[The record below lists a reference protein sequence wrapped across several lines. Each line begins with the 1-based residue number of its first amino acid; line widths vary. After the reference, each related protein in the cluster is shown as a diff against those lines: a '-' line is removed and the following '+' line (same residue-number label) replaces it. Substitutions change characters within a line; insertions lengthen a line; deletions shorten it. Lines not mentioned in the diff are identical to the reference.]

1 MDKQK
6 VTQFFKGIQ
15 KAVTKKSPEIL
26 TGIGIAGMITT
37 TVLAVKATPKAL
49 ELIENAKESKKTYP
63 DDKPGLNA
71 LETVKVAWKPYVPA
85 AVTGVVSVAC
95 LIGASSVSARRNAAL
110 ATAYQL
116 STNAL
121 NEYKEKVVETLGEK
135 KEKVIREKVAQD
147 KVTNNPVSK
156 SEVVITGRGDV
167 LFLEPVS
174 MRYFTSDIETVRRI
188 INDINYRMTSGMEE
202 YISLSEFYD
211 EIGLSH
217 TSTSDDIGWNL
228 YNDGQLRMDFH
239 PTVAEDGKPCLMLDY
254 NVSPRYNYARNM

>member
-15 KAVTKKSPEIL
+15 KAATKKSPEIL

-49 ELIENAKESKKTYP
+49 ELIENEKESKKEDS

-71 LETVKVAWKPYVPA
+71 VEVVKVAWKPYIPA
-85 AVTGVVSVAC
+85 VVTGVVSVAC
-95 LIGASSVSARRNAAL
+95 LIGASSVNARRNAAL

-121 NEYKEKVVETLGEK
+121 TEYKEKVVETIGEK
-135 KEKVIREKVAQD
+135 KEKGIREKIAQD
-147 KVTNNPVSK
+147 KVTQNPVSK
-156 SEVVITGRGDV
+156 SEVVITGAGDV

-174 MRYFTSDIETVRRI
+174 MRYFTSDIEKVRKI
-188 INDINYRMTSGMEE
+188 INDINYRMTCGMEE

-211 EIGLSH
+211 EISIDH
-217 TSTSDDIGWNL
+217 TKNSDDLGWNI
-228 YNDGQLRMDFH
+228 NKDGLIEFDFDSKI
-239 PTVAEDGKPCLMLDY
+239 ADDGTPCIVLDY
-254 NVSPRYNYARNM
+254 MVAPRYDFSTLY